1 MRKKILSFLLISSLM
16 VSMTGCQIG
25 KTGKETALDPKKP
38 VTVTVWNYY
47 NGDQLNT
54 FNELIDEFNSTVGK
68 KKGITVVG
76 VGQSDIDTLANS
88 LVDAVDQKAGAPEK
102 PVLAAVYSETAYK
115 LKEKNAIVD
124 LDSYFSK
131 KELSAYIDAF
141 IDEGR
146 FDEKDRLLSFP
157 ISKSTE
163 LFTVNETDWKPFA
176 KATGIQIKDITTQ
189 ESLVKAAKAYY
200 EYTDALTPNVK
211 EDGKAL
217 YGRDSLG
224 NYIYVGCAELG
235 HEVYTIKDGKV
246 TVDMDRDT
254 FKTLWDNYY
263 IPFINGYFG
272 GTSNYRSEDIKTGK
286 IIALTSAFSSMGYL
300 PSEVVTSNE
309 DTHSIKLKIQS
320 GLHFENANEPKD
332 VQQGANFCMLKSGKA
347 KQEGAAEFLKWFTK
361 ANRNMEFS
369 VNSGYSPV
377 TKKANDTKKIEKVFE
392 QKKEADKN
400 ILTALEISADVFKNG
415 NGYAIKPCGGSK
427 EVRTILS
434 DALKEIA
441 VRDRQAVV
449 AAIKKGKTRQQ
460 AVAPYSTDTY
470 FDTWFNELKQQVEKQ
485 IPTDK

>member
-1 MRKKILSFLLISSLM
+1 MQKKILSFLLIGSLM

-25 KTGKETALDPKKP
+25 KSKKDTALDPKKP

-54 FNELIDEFNSTVGK
+54 FNELIDEFNSTIGK
-68 KKGITVVG
+68 EKGITVVG

-88 LVDAVDQKAGAPEK
+88 LVDAVDRKAGAPEK
-102 PVLAAVYSETAYK
+102 PVLAAVYSETVYK

-124 LDSYFSK
+124 IGQYFSK

-141 IDEGR
+141 VDEGR
-146 FDEKDRLLSFP
+146 FDEKNRLLSFP

-163 LFTVNETDWKPFA
+163 LFTVNETDWEPFA

-200 EYTDALTPNVK
+200 EYTDALTPDIK

-224 NYIYVGCAELG
+224 NYIYAGCAELG
-235 HEVYTIKDGKV
+235 HEVYTIRHGQAEV
-246 TVDMDRDT
+246 TMDRDT

-263 IPFINGYFG
+263 IPYINGYFG
-272 GTSNYRSEDIKTGK
+272 GTSNYRSEDAKTGK
-286 IIALTSAFSSMGYL
+286 IIALTSASSSMGYL
-300 PSEVVTSNE
+300 PAEVVTSND
-309 DTHSIKLKIQS
+309 DTHPIKMKIQP
-320 GLHFENANEPKD
+320 GLHFQNAKTCKD

-347 KQEGAAEFLKWFTK
+347 KQEGAAEFLKWFTNEK
-361 ANRNMEFS
+361 QNLKFS

-377 TKKANDTKKIEKVFE
+377 TKKANDPKKIEKVFQ

-400 ILTALEISADVFKNG
+400 ILTALEISADVFQSG
-415 NGYAIKPCGGSK
+415 RGYAIKPCGGSK
-427 EVRTILS
+427 EIRTILA
-434 DALKEIA
+434 DALKETSEK
-441 VRDRQAVV
+441 DRQAVV
-449 AAIKKGKTRQQ
+449 TAIKKGKSRKQ
-460 AVAPYSTDTY
+460 AVAPYSSDAY
-470 FDTWFNELKQQVEKQ
+470 FDTWFNQIKKQVEKQ
-485 IPTDK
+485 ILTDK